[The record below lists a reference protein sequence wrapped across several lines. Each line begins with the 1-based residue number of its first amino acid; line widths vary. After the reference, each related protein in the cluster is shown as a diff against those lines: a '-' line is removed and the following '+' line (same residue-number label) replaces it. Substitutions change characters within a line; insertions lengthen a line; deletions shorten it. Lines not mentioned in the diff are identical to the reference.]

1 MKLVD
6 IVKHYKNEGYSA
18 LMAESKACQDVM
30 LRNIAKSGYK
40 DKVAVKGGVA
50 GCRACPRHGFS
61 HRLPSTSLGNNGRKR
76 Y

>member
-50 GCRACPRHGFS
+50 GCRACPRHGWCS
-61 HRLPSTSLGNNGRKR
+61 GISTVSLNLVR
-76 Y
+76 